1 MCHHL
6 LYVINFTTDTDM
18 ASYADENIPYAS
30 ENTSCKVIEQLEDV
44 LVICLQGLKITES

>member
-6 LYVINFTTDTDM
+6 LYVINFTTDTDI
-18 ASYADENIPYAS
+18 ANYADENIPYAS
-30 ENTSCKVIEQLEDV
+30 ENTSYKVIEQLEDV